1 MVANVHIGR
10 FFLKNYYNFFFLCV
24 CKGESSARRATKNDG
39 LLQSTTSK
47 FVMYNTLFKQM
58 QLINTQETD
67 PFEKRYVSEKERKKK
82 WPTGADRKRVHFCV
96 LLLVWSFAVKR
107 SYSYANGVRP
117 KFWGFYNIFFF
128 LQQLPRNDVSYTA
141 RKSRRCTSHNF
152 FKKFLVATAAA
163 P

>member
-67 PFEKRYVSEKERKKK
+67 PFEKRYVSEKENKKK
-82 WPTGADRKRVHFCV
+82 M
-96 LLLVWSFAVKR
+96 
-107 SYSYANGVRP
+107 ANGGRSEKSP
-117 KFWGFYNIFFF
+117 F
-128 LQQLPRNDVSYTA
+128 LCFAACLEF
-141 RKSRRCTSHNF
+141 RCETELF
-152 FKKFLVATAAA
+152 VC
-163 P
+163 